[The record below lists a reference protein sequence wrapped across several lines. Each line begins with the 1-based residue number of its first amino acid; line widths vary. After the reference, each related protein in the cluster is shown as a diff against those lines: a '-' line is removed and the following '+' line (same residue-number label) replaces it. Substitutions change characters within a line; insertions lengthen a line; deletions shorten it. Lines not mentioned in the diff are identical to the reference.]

1 MSGYQEKYFQR
12 FLLTLIREIEQ
23 KQEILNELRLKFN
36 YLDKEY
42 ADTLISMSI
51 LNLEISEL
59 ENMFER
65 QFNPQ

>member
-1 MSGYQEKYFQR
+1 MSGYQEQYFQR
-12 FLLTLIREIEQ
+12 FLLTLTREIEQ

-42 ADTLISMSI
+42 ADTLISMFI